1 MKKNRNKR
9 LDIRISGDTES
20 NLNKL
25 MGYYELNKSDTI
37 EMLINKKYE
46 NLKERIDM
54 KKLEELKKEF
64 GKLGYNV
71 VTVDGKSNTKG
82 IIRDDYYIITSKKT
96 TPNNFDIRDYE
107 GYNLEELQE
116 ALDLITKC

>member
-1 MKKNRNKR
+1 VKKNRNKR